1 MKPTEHKYY
10 KEGNKPTEHKGVME
24 PIDKQRLDE
33 YFDGWRNNAVIL
45 QQLVWYELAYVF
57 GFRGRE
63 GCCVWVEQSTNEDA
77 SEDIGPSAGISARR
91 QGYPPA

>member
-1 MKPTEHKYY
+1 
-10 KEGNKPTEHKGVME
+10 ME

-63 GCCVWVEQSTNEDA
+63 GCCV
-77 SEDIGPSAGISARR
+77 
-91 QGYPPA
+91 

>member
-10 KEGNKPTEHKGVME
+10 KEGNKPTEHKDVME

-63 GCCVWVEQSTNEDA
+63 GCCV
-77 SEDIGPSAGISARR
+77 
-91 QGYPPA
+91 